1 MSTASSLVG
10 LTQNTAVSNSVAGRT
25 YTASCYVQPTGAGLN
40 VQIRIM
46 EYTQNFSSST
56 RFQGPV
62 IASLPV
68 NTWTSAAGLGG
79 CCALR

>member
-1 MSTASSLVG
+1 MG
-10 LTQNTAVSNSVAGRT
+10 LTQNTAVSNSVAGKT
-25 YTASCYVQPTGAGLN
+25 YTASCFVQPTAANLN
-40 VQIRIM
+40 VQIRIL

-68 NTWTSAAGLGG
+68 NTWSSYRSRRLLRAPASA
-79 CCALR
+79 